1 MGQSYNFIIGGH
13 VTGYTYFGIY
23 LGAGIQMPIG
33 KHYARVHADWYKS
46 TPLFRAPDDEPNMMR
61 LGITA
66 EFAVITF

>member
-1 MGQSYNFIIGGH
+1 MGQSYNFIIGGY

-46 TPLFRAPDDEPNMMR
+46 LEQSSTGNMIKW
-61 LGITA
+61 GITA
-66 EFAVITF
+66 EFAL

>member
-33 KHYARVHADWYKS
+33 KHYARVHDDCYKS
-46 TPLFRAPDDEPNMMR
+46 LEQSSTGNMIKW
-61 LGITA
+61 GITA
-66 EFAVITF
+66 EFAL